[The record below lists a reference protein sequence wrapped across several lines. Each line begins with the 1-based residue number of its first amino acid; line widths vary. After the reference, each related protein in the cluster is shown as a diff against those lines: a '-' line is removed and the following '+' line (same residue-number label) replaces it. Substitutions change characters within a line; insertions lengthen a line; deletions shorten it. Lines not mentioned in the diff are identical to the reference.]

1 MSKNEAIDLN
11 KKFYIFD
18 NFITTNKHIL
28 ERGDEEWDSS
38 KIFFQLSIEHADNSP
53 LTHGAERFEDNGK
66 VDWDYLKN
74 QNRAKNLYISPV
86 IRKESFYTGGAMGK
100 KNSDIGGCISYNED
114 QLLIYAVN
122 EPNQNIL
129 QVIETETLAIVEEFT
144 LNNED
149 SIIKVEVIG
158 NYIVVLDSSGCL
170 VVLDTTNH
178 QLQNLYNIKE
188 FYIIDNNENIAVTN
202 DEYNL
207 AVFVLEDL
215 EIIEEYEG
223 HEDDIKGLIS
233 SNDTFITWTSQNIEE
248 DEFDE
253 DEEEF
258 EYDEEDENEEEIDFS
273 QEYDISIRV
282 WDRDSED
289 VNVLEGHK
297 AFIRNVQRLD
307 DDSIVSFDEDD
318 MLIAWSTKTSKKIYK
333 LDKFDAVQDIYVYKN
348 ILIVLQQYGRI
359 SIRDKSTGK
368 KIKNIDIDDMFLKID
383 NEPLVFISDERILV
397 GSKNGKTY
405 IIDLNT
411 YEVVN
416 ELSYSFGAVE
426 SMQELGNKDILVRD
440 NHENVVIY
448 KEKTNKPISIADFQF
463 IDGLFETKH
472 GMINYSQHE
481 GVVLWDTKID
491 NFLAFDKDKMKS
503 SFISA
508 KRVEDLLYTLSVDGE
523 VLLYDL
529 NKKTIVLN
537 KKIYTDLPKLKVLNE
552 NEVVIYGGNR
562 IDIWRDGEILQSSEI
577 YEDEEDCINNVLI
590 SNGSFIVI
598 PESYNEDN
606 NVYVLDSMLEV
617 TGSLELDEDNGG
629 VSAAYV
635 RDTSLFLGYEYGELE
650 LWNFSKEKLKKNTQL
665 KNEASIDDI
674 KVFDL
679 MVFAIDEEGYV
690 NIFDENL
697 KKIKKLDLGKISHDG
712 GDNDIELYQINDS
725 FIISASF
732 GTYVYN
738 NDLKL
743 IHNLENLL
751 FKKYI
756 NSQLLFSTF
765 DSDEYKILD
774 SAFQTEE
781 VFTLGDKFSKDPE
794 FLHSLG
800 LCLKLGSEYVYH
812 NNDDKVL
819 LSSSN
824 KQWHYE
830 GFLSLE
836 PFVSNEKILTEF
848 NGNVKFIK

>member
-11 KKFYIFD
+11 EKFYIFD

-383 NEPLVFISDERILV
+383 N
-397 GSKNGKTY
+397 
-405 IIDLNT
+405 
-411 YEVVN
+411 
-416 ELSYSFGAVE
+416 
-426 SMQELGNKDILVRD
+426 
-440 NHENVVIY
+440 
-448 KEKTNKPISIADFQF
+448 
-463 IDGLFETKH
+463 
-472 GMINYSQHE
+472 
-481 GVVLWDTKID
+481 
-491 NFLAFDKDKMKS
+491 
-503 SFISA
+503 
-508 KRVEDLLYTLSVDGE
+508 
-523 VLLYDL
+523 
-529 NKKTIVLN
+529 
-537 KKIYTDLPKLKVLNE
+537 
-552 NEVVIYGGNR
+552 
-562 IDIWRDGEILQSSEI
+562 
-577 YEDEEDCINNVLI
+577 
-590 SNGSFIVI
+590 
-598 PESYNEDN
+598 
-606 NVYVLDSMLEV
+606 
-617 TGSLELDEDNGG
+617 
-629 VSAAYV
+629 
-635 RDTSLFLGYEYGELE
+635 
-650 LWNFSKEKLKKNTQL
+650 
-665 KNEASIDDI
+665 
-674 KVFDL
+674 
-679 MVFAIDEEGYV
+679 
-690 NIFDENL
+690 
-697 KKIKKLDLGKISHDG
+697 
-712 GDNDIELYQINDS
+712 
-725 FIISASF
+725 
-732 GTYVYN
+732 
-738 NDLKL
+738 
-743 IHNLENLL
+743 
-751 FKKYI
+751 
-756 NSQLLFSTF
+756 
-765 DSDEYKILD
+765 
-774 SAFQTEE
+774 
-781 VFTLGDKFSKDPE
+781 
-794 FLHSLG
+794 
-800 LCLKLGSEYVYH
+800 
-812 NNDDKVL
+812 
-819 LSSSN
+819 
-824 KQWHYE
+824 
-830 GFLSLE
+830 
-836 PFVSNEKILTEF
+836 
-848 NGNVKFIK
+848 